1 VSKPKIIDDDHSE
14 IRVEVDEKVVQS
26 WFYLNKAEHDMKMK
40 FAWYFCD
47 GFLAGR
53 EVLP

>member
-1 VSKPKIIDDDHSE
+1 MSKPKIIDDDHNE
-14 IRVEVDEKVVQS
+14 IRVEVGGKVVQS
-26 WFYLNKAEHDMKMK
+26 WYYLDKPEHDMKMR

-53 EVLP
+53 EATP